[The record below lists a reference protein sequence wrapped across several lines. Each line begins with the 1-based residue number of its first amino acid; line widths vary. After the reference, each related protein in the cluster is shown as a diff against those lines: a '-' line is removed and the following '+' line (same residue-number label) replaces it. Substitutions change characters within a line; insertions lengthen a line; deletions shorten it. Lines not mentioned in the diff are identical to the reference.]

1 MNKQKEILKE
11 ILDNIPKTDFKE
23 IYAGGLYR
31 RLEKETDPDVKKLF
45 QEKIYSI
52 QVTDENKSVL
62 VVEKVKEVTEQLGY
76 GLVINEE
83 GTCYL
88 YNKVFWEPIN
98 ELDLKHFLGKAFQ
111 KMGADKYTARNV
123 RIANRIH
130 EQACYSLYKQTERD
144 KGVVK
149 INLTNTTLVIGHD
162 GSVKEQEHS
171 ADDYFFYV
179 LPYEYAPKAMCPM
192 FQKFLDEVLPE
203 KDVQEVLQEF
213 VGCCL
218 NPFIKLEKVLC
229 CIGTGA
235 NGKSVFFETIMAVLG
250 ENNVSSYN
258 INSLCDDKGYSRIM
272 IKNKLLNYSSDFNG
286 KIWGNG
292 IFKQLAS
299 GEPVEARQLY
309 QDPEMVKGY
318 ARLAFNCNSIPTSSD
333 SSYGFRRRL
342 LMIPFG
348 MKISK
353 EKADPDLARK
363 LLSELPG
370 ILLWA
375 IEGLQRFIRN
385 GKKLSSS
392 PTIEALE
399 QEYKEDTDSVV
410 MFLGSKHYIPGDK
423 DFKRLSEL
431 YNEYKEYCKSN
442 SIRFESKS
450 NLKNKLKEEGYTI
463 EEKEKKLSKSLLL
476 HLCLLLFLLLFI
488 PSSFFPCLKR
498 EEEMSGIERE
508 KGWKSLFYLTFSI
521 LVIQKIVKKIGFIIS
536 PPRFPLLS
544 FLREG
549 RRKCEIK
556 NIKI

>member
-1 MNKQKEILKE
+1 MITLVMWYQPEIKIYKIKMMNQKYILKK
-11 ILDNIPKTDFKE
+11 ILDSLSKLDFKE
-23 IYAGGLYR
+23 TYAENLHR
-31 RLEKETDPDVKKLF
+31 RLEAEKDQELQKLI
-45 QEKIYSI
+45 KDRIYSLQI
-52 QVTDENKSVL
+52 TDEIKSVL
-62 VVEKVKEVTEQLGY
+62 VSEKVKEAAEKLGY
-76 GLVINEE
+76 RLIITRNKNS
-83 GTCYL
+83 YL
-88 YNKVFWEPIN
+88 YNGVLWEPVDAL
-98 ELDLKHFLGKAFQ
+98 ELKHFLGKAFQ
-111 KMGADKYTARNV
+111 RMGADKYTAKNV
-123 RIANRIH
+123 RIASKIY
-130 EQACYSLYKQTERD
+130 EQACYSLYDPAEHNDTET
-144 KGVVK
+144 K
-149 INLTNTTLVIGHD
+149 INLDNLTLGINND
-162 GSVKEQEHS
+162 GSVKEEKHS
-171 ADDYFFYV
+171 SDDYFFYA
-179 LPYEYAPKAMCPM
+179 LPYKYDPKAISPM

-203 KDVQEVLQEF
+203 KDVQQVLQEF
-213 VGCCL
+213 IGCCL
-218 NPFIKLEKVLC
+218 NPAIKLEKVLC

-299 GEPVEARQLY
+299 GEPVEARRLY

-363 LLSELPG
+363 LRSELPG

-385 GKKLSSS
+385 GKKLSPS

-463 EEKEKKLSKSLLL
+463 EEKEKKSYQSRYYYI
-476 HLCLLLFLLLFI
+476 CAFYCSFSFLFLAL
-488 PSSFFPCLKR
+488 SFPA
-498 EEEMSGIERE
+498 SRE
-508 KGWKSLFYLTFSI
+508 K
-521 LVIQKIVKKIGFIIS
+521 
-536 PPRFPLLS
+536 
-544 FLREG
+544 
-549 RRKCEIK
+549 RKCRE
-556 NIKI
+556 